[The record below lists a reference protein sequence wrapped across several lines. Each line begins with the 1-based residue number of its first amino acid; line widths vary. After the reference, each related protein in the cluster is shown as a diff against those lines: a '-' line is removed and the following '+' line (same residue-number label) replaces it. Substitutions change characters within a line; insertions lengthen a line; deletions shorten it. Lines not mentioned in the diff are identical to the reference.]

1 MVLVLVMMIVMM
13 AVAIKNVTMNMR
25 NNARGDRGSYFACG
39 ALIPDTPLTELQLTR
54 KGMVMMID
62 GWKWY

>member
-1 MVLVLVMMIVMM
+1 MKVALVTMMVMMVV
-13 AVAIKNVTMNMR
+13 VAIKNVTMNMR
-25 NNARGDRGSYFACG
+25 NNARGDRGSYFAWG

-62 GWKWY
+62 